1 MRTVVIALSLTTA
14 AFAASTVYFA
24 RELQA
29 ERASAAAA
37 PPIYSSSTVAA
48 PAGTAID
55 PGPASPPASAS
66 APTAVTF
73 ATITGPGALASGVP
87 APDSATHALIQAEQR
102 KYHEQIIKRL
112 DDPEQRA
119 EMLEEYRM
127 MVRSLNPRLAQTLK
141 MSGEEAERLIELLA
155 QQQLDQQEKFARCS
169 VDTSCDFGP
178 IGRDAAG
185 ANERELTNLL
195 GAERRQEFEQYRNT
209 MGERRS
215 VTELRTRLSDADYL
229 PEEKA
234 EALIVA
240 LADERNQISVDA
252 SKRGGGV
259 TGIGN
264 GSGMILITPSG
275 SSPEAQFAS
284 AQENSRRLR
293 TRAAEVLTPAQMRA
307 FDEMQEELLRSTR
320 QQLRQTQQF
329 NAVPITTTN

>member
-1 MRTVVIALSLTTA
+1 M
-14 AFAASTVYFA
+14 
-24 RELQA
+24 
-29 ERASAAAA
+29 
-37 PPIYSSSTVAA
+37 
-48 PAGTAID
+48 
-55 PGPASPPASAS
+55 
-66 APTAVTF
+66 
-73 ATITGPGALASGVP
+73 ASGVP
-87 APDSATHALIQAEQR
+87 APDSATYALIQAEQR

-169 VDTSCDFGP
+169 VDSSCDFQP